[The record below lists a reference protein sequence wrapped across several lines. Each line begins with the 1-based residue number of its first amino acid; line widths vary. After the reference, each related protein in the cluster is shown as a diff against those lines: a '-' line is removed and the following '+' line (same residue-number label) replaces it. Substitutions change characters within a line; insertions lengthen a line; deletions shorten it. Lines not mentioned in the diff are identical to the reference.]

1 MACSNCGKSRLQF
14 LKSVLQRLEAGEIVK
29 SNKRF
34 SDLAFN
40 ENIDELKKE
49 IELIEHQILVQA
61 QK

>member
-1 MACSNCGKSRLQF
+1 MACSSCGKSRLEF

-40 ENIDELKKE
+40 ENIEELKKE
-49 IELIEHQILVQA
+49 IIFIENQILAQA